1 MTSQCPQCG
10 QAISDDFGV
19 VVCPHCQ
26 AVLFV
31 DLNGNIQLNSA
42 NEILEQAAE
51 QEEAVFVEE
60 PSMTPPEG
68 LSLEED
74 PQAFQ
79 ETQFGTLARFQNPN
93 PEPALEPLLQNETFE
108 QPIEPPVE
116 PATIENEGF
125 EAEEEDEDPEQVIQ
139 GVGEFEE
146 SDLSPGP
153 LTYTVTIEGI
163 DTKNL
168 RVQLQEALDDPKFQW
183 SSSEII
189 RKIRLGKIT
198 LKNLAPVKASV
209 LISRIK
215 DLPLKISWTQQVF
228 K

>member
-1 MTSQCPQCG
+1 MASQCPQCG

-31 DLNGNIQLNSA
+31 DLNGNIQLNSE

-60 PSMTPPEG
+60 PSMAPPEG

-79 ETQFGTLARFQNPN
+79 ETQFGTLARFENPN

-108 QPIEPPVE
+108 QPMEPPFE
-116 PATIENEGF
+116 PA
-125 EAEEEDEDPEQVIQ
+125 AEDPDQIVQ
-139 GVGEFEE
+139 GIGEFEE
-146 SDLSPGP
+146 SDLSTGP
-153 LTYTVTIEGI
+153 LTYTITIEGI

-168 RVQLQEALDDPKFQW
+168 RVQLQEALDDPKFHW

-189 RKIRLGKIT
+189 RNIRLGKIT
-198 LKNLAPVKASV
+198 MKNLAPVKASV

>member
-1 MTSQCPQCG
+1 VASQCPQCG
-10 QAISDDFGV
+10 QPIPDDFGV
-19 VVCPHCQ
+19 IVCSHCQ

-31 DLNGNIQLNSA
+31 DLNGNIQLSTDSHSSENISS
-42 NEILEQAAE
+42 NEILGITAE
-51 QEEAVFVEE
+51 QEEAVFVEDVSSA
-60 PSMTPPEG
+60 P
-68 LSLEED
+68 LADL
-74 PQAFQ
+74 QADQ

-93 PEPALEPLLQNETFE
+93 PEPALEPLLQNEIFE

-116 PATIENEGF
+116 PVSTENEDF
-125 EAEEEDEDPEQVIQ
+125 EKEDLIQ

-146 SDLSPGP
+146 SDLSAGP
-153 LTYTVTIEGI
+153 MTYTVIIEGI

-168 RVQLQEALDDPKFQW
+168 RVQLQEALDDPKFHW

-189 RKIRLGKIT
+189 RKIKSGKIIF
-198 LKNLAPVKASV
+198 KNLPPVKASV